1 MRIVKDYNEYV
12 MRNLDRGYSRTD
24 LGLSYVKEKRL
35 RVNRGLKKLHERVKK
50 QQEKVEEKIQTVA
63 KHRNIWVENAD
74 RLVAGFLEM
83 FEEGCHKMGTVI
95 RDRIQEQMRTKSI
108 KGLLYDKEED
118 DDEYDYY
125 YGSSDD
131 DEEYYDGEDEE

>member
-1 MRIVKDYNEYV
+1 
-12 MRNLDRGYSRTD
+12 
-24 LGLSYVKEKRL
+24 
-35 RVNRGLKKLHERVKK
+35 
-50 QQEKVEEKIQTVA
+50 
-63 KHRNIWVENAD
+63 
-74 RLVAGFLEM
+74 M

-125 YGSSDD
+125 YGSSND
-131 DEEYYDGEDEE
+131 DEEYYDGEDED

>member
-1 MRIVKDYNEYV
+1 MRVVYICTSD
-12 MRNLDRGYSRTD
+12 DT
-24 LGLSYVKEKRL
+24 
-35 RVNRGLKKLHERVKK
+35 LKF
-50 QQEKVEEKIQTVA
+50 QQ
-63 KHRNIWVENAD
+63 
-74 RLVAGFLEM
+74 
-83 FEEGCHKMGTVI
+83 GTVI